1 MRRIVVDYD
10 HYMGR
15 FTFDDGEKNACEW
28 LETRL
33 GKDGRNVADW
43 AGDFLGYLK
52 ERYNDS
58 MELVFTGIQQDC
70 EAMEDAVA
78 EFNKAGNVEIRL
90 TIGDKGG
97 SKTGG
102 GHSGG
107 KVSLDDLR
115 GLYEEVNSIGCPI
128 DELRGNKKIEDA
140 FRHGTDKEFE
150 MAVVATMSSGKSTL
164 INALLGQELLPA
176 RHAATTATITRIHDR
191 GNKEIEDAFRHGTDK
206 EEGFG
211 CFFCKYVD
219 KGGTEQIIKS
229 VSKEDMNRLNDEGIN
244 IDVYGKMQGIDTHA
258 LNLVLTDTP
267 GPNNSRT
274 EEHKALTYRLIQDS
288 KFKPMILYVLNAT
301 QLETMDDY
309 ELLGNIANA
318 MKSGGRQA
326 SERFIFVMNK
336 ADEFDTE
343 KESVERMMERTK
355 DYLSTKHGI
364 KNPKLF
370 PCSAYFAKLIRQA
383 AAGEDLTKKEKI
395 DLHGQMG
402 LFIEDEGMHLSSKAT
417 VSEEVRGRLE
427 RRVQV
432 AKERGDNSELALIHT
447 GIPAVEEAINEYL
460 EKYAVPAKIDEALR
474 AFRQIIKDT
483 GAEAKASSELAKNTQ
498 EREKVREVISSVS
511 KELEQGDK
519 AEQLKGKVDKLSVT
533 KEVKAAFEQFSGER
547 FSKFSRGLADEY
559 KSSSAIPLDK
569 VEGLREKV
577 NRAVADL
584 QGELAVDLEN
594 IINHEIGDK
603 AQELVESYNKYVEE
617 LMGTFSFA
625 ATPAALVGHLAHMR
639 DLTTSLDSGNYE
651 FEREEVVGTRV
662 EKRKGTRRGTKTR
675 EETRKEKKEGF
686 RSKLARGFGKLFR
699 KGDWGYEYKIYEVPY
714 EVEQTYE
721 YDEIVDVKDKVKYV
735 DFSRMVKDFVA
746 SVLARLSEEARKL
759 AFEEAEKKAAELKQ
773 AFKNEFDRLNKA
785 MKKKL
790 AEKERSLKDAER
802 FQELI
807 EQGNRKLAWIKDF
820 EEKLRK
826 AIGC

>member
-10 HYMGR
+10 HYMGG

-33 GKDGRNVADW
+33 GKDGHNVADW

-115 GLYEEVNSIGCPI
+115 GLYDEVNSIGCPI
-128 DELRGNKKIEDA
+128 DELRENTAIGDA

-176 RHAATTATITRIHDR
+176 RNEATTATITRIHD
-191 GNKEIEDAFRHGTDK
+191 G
-206 EEGFG
+206 GFDR
-211 CFFCKYVD
+211 FHCKYVD
-219 KGGTEQIIKS
+219 KGGSDLIIDP

-301 QLETMDDY
+301 QLETMDDF

-318 MKSGGRQA
+318 MRSGGRQA

-343 KESVERMMERTK
+343 KESVERMMEKTK
-355 DYLSTKHGI
+355 EYLSKHGI
-364 KNPKLF
+364 KNPRLF
-370 PCSAYFAKLIRQA
+370 PCSAYYAKLIRQA
-383 AAGEDLTKKEKI
+383 VAGVELTKKEKVN
-395 DLHGQMG
+395 LHGQMG

-417 VSEEVRGRLE
+417 VSEEVRSRLE
-427 RRVQV
+427 RRIQA

-547 FSKFSRGLADEY
+547 FSKFSHGLADEY

-651 FEREEVVGTRV
+651 FEREEVVGKRV
-662 EKRKGTRRGTKTR
+662 EKRKGTRRVPKTR

-721 YDEIVDVKDKVKYV
+721 YDETVDVKDKVKYV
-735 DFSRMVKDFVA
+735 DFSRMVRDYVA

-759 AFEEAEKKAAELKQ
+759 AFEEAEKKAVELKQ

>member
-128 DELRGNKKIEDA
+128 DELRGNKK
-140 FRHGTDKEFE
+140 
-150 MAVVATMSSGKSTL
+150 
-164 INALLGQELLPA
+164 
-176 RHAATTATITRIHDR
+176 
-191 GNKEIEDAFRHGTDK
+191 IEDAFRHGTDK

-519 AEQLKGKVDKLSVT
+519 QGIACQIRQNRRELL
-533 KEVKAAFEQFSGER
+533 VKSI
-547 FSKFSRGLADEY
+547 KSR
-559 KSSSAIPLDK
+559 
-569 VEGLREKV
+569 
-577 NRAVADL
+577 
-584 QGELAVDLEN
+584 
-594 IINHEIGDK
+594 
-603 AQELVESYNKYVEE
+603 
-617 LMGTFSFA
+617 
-625 ATPAALVGHLAHMR
+625 
-639 DLTTSLDSGNYE
+639 
-651 FEREEVVGTRV
+651 VGTGGKQGIFQKTLP
-662 EKRKGTRRGTKTR
+662 EK
-675 EETRKEKKEGF
+675 
-686 RSKLARGFGKLFR
+686 A
-699 KGDWGYEYKIYEVPY
+699 
-714 EVEQTYE
+714 
-721 YDEIVDVKDKVKYV
+721 
-735 DFSRMVKDFVA
+735 
-746 SVLARLSEEARKL
+746 
-759 AFEEAEKKAAELKQ
+759 
-773 AFKNEFDRLNKA
+773 
-785 MKKKL
+785 
-790 AEKERSLKDAER
+790 
-802 FQELI
+802 
-807 EQGNRKLAWIKDF
+807 
-820 EEKLRK
+820 
-826 AIGC
+826 